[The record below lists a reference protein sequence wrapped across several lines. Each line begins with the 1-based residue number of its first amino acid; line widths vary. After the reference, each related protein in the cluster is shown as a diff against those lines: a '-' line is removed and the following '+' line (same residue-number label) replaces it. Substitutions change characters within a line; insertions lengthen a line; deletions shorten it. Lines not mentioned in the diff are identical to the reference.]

1 MPYLQVPVGVI
12 PFDLPSAWFDAA
24 SPFLTVHKDSGCTL
38 TISPSVATWL
48 ASSTAKISGKL
59 EEEQM

>member
-1 MPYLQVPVGVI
+1 VPVGVI
-12 PFDLPSAWFDAA
+12 LFGLPSASFDST
-24 SPFLTVHKDSGCTL
+24 SPFLTLYKDSGCKFN
-38 TISPSVATWL
+38 ISPSVATWL